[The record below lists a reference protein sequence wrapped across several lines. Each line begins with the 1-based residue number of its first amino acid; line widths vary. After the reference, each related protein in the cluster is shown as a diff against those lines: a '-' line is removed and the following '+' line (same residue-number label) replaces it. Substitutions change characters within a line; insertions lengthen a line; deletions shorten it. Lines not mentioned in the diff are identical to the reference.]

1 MLRCLLQLGSL
12 ELFPCRFFGVTVM
25 RNWSSGHSLWS
36 LLVIIL
42 VIVATGADVAGCH
55 GDEGTLPAACGLGSG
70 SQLGQRARQDI
81 RPTGARDSYGIDVA
95 KYH

>member
-1 MLRCLLQLGSL
+1 M
-12 ELFPCRFFGVTVM
+12 
-25 RNWSSGHSLWS
+25 
-36 LLVIIL
+36 
-42 VIVATGADVAGCH
+42 IVAHGADVAGCH
-55 GDEGTLPAACGLGSG
+55 DDEGTLPAACGLGSG